1 MGEVATNVK
10 LLSLIACLLVL
21 KSIMV
26 IDSGIQHLD
35 DFFPLQQPGPHVPE
49 SEISAIPLFELFFN
63 DDALERIVRCSL
75 EYAESKKDS
84 KRKRYNIFIKKWLNR
99 EELMAFIGALILLG
113 IHHVRNH

>member
-1 MGEVATNVK
+1 
-10 LLSLIACLLVL
+10 
-21 KSIMV
+21 MV

-63 DDALERIVRCSL
+63 DDALERIVRRSL

-84 KRKRYNIFIKKWLNR
+84 KSEQYNIFIKKWLNR
-99 EELMAFIGALILLG
+99 EELMEFIGALILLG